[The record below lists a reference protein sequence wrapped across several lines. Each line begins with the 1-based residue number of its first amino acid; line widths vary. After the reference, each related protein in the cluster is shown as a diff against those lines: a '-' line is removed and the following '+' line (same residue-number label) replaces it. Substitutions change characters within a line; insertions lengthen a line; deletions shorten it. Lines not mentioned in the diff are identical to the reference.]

1 MKQNFLK
8 TLALA
13 GLMLASMGAWA
24 DTETITSVA
33 TLTCP
38 SRLNNNSNY
47 FGNSNFEL
55 NTWMNADGV
64 TQEGFFMPMHFS
76 TTGVKNLVA
85 AGGEIV
91 SAKLR
96 LTHYRTNKG
105 NTIGLRAIDGG
116 WTEYSTNRDKLKEQV
131 LAALEGDELK
141 EQDITFA
148 RSMADDLNNSDFGEL
163 ADYQV
168 TIDLTDYLTAQVEA
182 GETVDLLLY
191 GKTNKK
197 SQIWTVNASS
207 ENKGDSPYKDEGKWA
222 ELLQALGFSSDA
234 ELIQA
239 VGPALVFEVSQGGEV
254 VVKAVQNEMQFKGYD
269 TLADALAEAQAGDV
283 LTLNEDQEIADR
295 TAFPSIT
302 VRGAEDKDITI
313 TNKQGN
319 KSAIINVANNTTLTF
334 ENLTIDAGGNK
345 RSLIEGG
352 TSGSQVFVLKNVIIK
367 NAGDAGNSEGVV
379 HMKSAFVTLENVTFQ
394 DCSDV
399 SCVRSNTNKVTLKGT
414 VTFTNCQGANIFI
427 GGQNVTIDATE
438 LNEPTAPI
446 TIDLVD
452 GLEDKDFI
460 LGSSAGFFSLLNS
473 SYAMTQNGDNVKI
486 GAPTTTAIGAMLND
500 KGQMTTD
507 NVYDIQGRRVNSQ
520 FSMLSSQLKKG
531 LYISG
536 GKKVLVK

>member
-1 MKQNFLK
+1 MKPFIK
-8 TLALA
+8 TFALA
-13 GLMLASMGAWA
+13 ALLLAATGAWA
-24 DTETITSVA
+24 DTETVTSVA

-55 NTWMNADGV
+55 NTWMNADGM

-76 TTGVKNLVA
+76 IAGVKNLVA

-116 WTEYSTNRDKLKEQV
+116 WTEYSANRDKLKEQV

-141 EQDITFA
+141 EEAITFT
-148 RSMADDLNNSDFGEL
+148 RSMADDLTSSDFGEL

-168 TIDLTDYLTAQVEA
+168 TIDLTDYLSAQVEA

-197 SQIWTVNASS
+197 SQIWTVNASES
-207 ENKGDSPYKDEGKWA
+207 NKGDSPYKDEGKWA
-222 ELLQALGFSSDA
+222 ELLQAFGFSSDA

-254 VVKAVQNEMQFKGYD
+254 VVKAVQNETQFKGYD

-283 LTLNEDQEIADR
+283 LTLNEDQQIADR
-295 TAFPSIT
+295 TTFPAIT

-319 KSAIINVANNTTLTF
+319 KSAIINVANNTTLTL

-352 TSGSQVFVLKNVIIK
+352 TSGSQVFVLKGVTIK
-367 NAGDAGNSEGVV
+367 NAGDAGNNEGVV
-379 HMKSAFVTLENVTFQ
+379 HMKSAFVTLEDVTFQ
-394 DCSDV
+394 DCGNV
-399 SCVRSNTNKVTLKGT
+399 SCVRSNTNKVTLKGN

-438 LNEPTAPI
+438 LSGPTAPI

-452 GLEDKDFI
+452 NLEDKDFI
-460 LGSSAGFFSLLNS
+460 LGSNADYFTVLNS
-473 SYAMTQNGDNVKI
+473 NYGLAQNGDNVMI
-486 GAPTTTAIGAMLND
+486 GDPTTTGIGEIVNS
-500 KGQMTTD
+500 KSS
-507 NVYDIQGRRVNSQ
+507 NSKWYDLQGRRVSELGLN
-520 FSMLSSQLKKG
+520 KG

>member
-1 MKQNFLK
+1 MKQHFLK
-8 TLALA
+8 TFALA
-13 GLMLASMGAWA
+13 GLMMAATGVWA
-24 DTETITSVA
+24 APETITTVA
-33 TLTCP
+33 ALTSP
-38 SRLNNNSNY
+38 SRLNNNSSY

-64 TQEGFFMPMHFS
+64 TQEGFYMPMHFS
-76 TTGVKNLVA
+76 IAGVKNLVA

-116 WTEYSTNRDKLKEQV
+116 WTEYSSNRDKLKELV

-141 EQDITFA
+141 EQAISFT
-148 RSMADDLNNSDFGEL
+148 RSMADDLTNSDFGEL
-163 ADYQV
+163 SDYQV
-168 TIDLTDYLTAQVEA
+168 TIDQTDYLVGQVDTEDA
-182 GETVDLLLY
+182 VDLLLY

-197 SQIWTVNASS
+197 TQIWTINASS
-207 ENKGDSPYKDEGKWA
+207 ENKGDSPYKDEGKWD
-222 ELLQALGFSSDA
+222 ELLQAFGFTSDA
-234 ELIQA
+234 DLIQA
-239 VGPALVFEVSQGGEV
+239 VGPALVFEVTHAGEI
-254 VVKAVQNEMQFKGYD
+254 VVKAVQNETQYKGYD

-334 ENLTIDAGGNK
+334 ENLAIDAGGNK
-345 RSLIEGG
+345 RSLIECG
-352 TSGSQVFVLKNVIIK
+352 TSGSQVFVLKGVTIK
-367 NAGDAGNSEGVV
+367 NAGDAGNNEGVV
-379 HMKSAFVTLENVTFQ
+379 HMKSAFVTLDDVTFQ
-394 DCSDV
+394 DCGNV
-399 SCVRSNTNKVTLKGT
+399 YCVRSNTNKVTLKGA
-414 VTFTNCQGANIFI
+414 VTFANCQGANIFI

-438 LNEPTAPI
+438 LSEPTTPI

-452 GLEDKDFI
+452 ELEDKDFI
-460 LGSSAGFFSLLNS
+460 LSSSVDYFTLLNS
-473 SYAMTQNGDNVKI
+473 NYGIAQNGDNVMI
-486 GAPTTTAIGAMLND
+486 GDPLTTGIGEIVNG
-500 KGQMTTD
+500 KSS
-507 NVYDIQGRRVNSQ
+507 NSEWYDLQSRRVSELGLN
-520 FSMLSSQLKKG
+520 KG

>member
-1 MKQNFLK
+1 M
-8 TLALA
+8 
-13 GLMLASMGAWA
+13 
-24 DTETITSVA
+24 A
-33 TLTCP
+33 TLTSP

-76 TTGVKNLVA
+76 ITGVKNAVD
-85 AGGEIV
+85 AGREIV

-116 WTEYSTNRDKLKEQV
+116 WTEYSANRDKLKEQV
-131 LAALEGDELK
+131 LAALEGDELL
-141 EQDITFA
+141 EQAIAFT
-148 RSMADDLNNSDFGEL
+148 RSMADDLTNSDFGEL

-168 TIDLTDYLTAQVEA
+168 LIDLTDYLTTQVEA

-222 ELLQALGFSSDA
+222 ELLQAFGFSSDA

-239 VGPALVFEVSQGGEV
+239 VGPALVFELSEGGEI
-254 VVKAVQNEMQFKGYD
+254 VVKAVQNETQFKGYD

-295 TAFPSIT
+295 TTFPSIT
-302 VRGAEDKDITI
+302 VRGAEDKDITL

-352 TSGSQVFVLKNVIIK
+352 TSGSQVFVLKDVIIK
-367 NAGDAGNSEGVV
+367 NAGDAGNNEGVV

-394 DCSDV
+394 DCGNV
-399 SCVRSNTNKVTLKGT
+399 YCVRSNTNKVTLKGT
-414 VTFTNCQGANIFI
+414 VTFTDCQGANIFI
-427 GGQNVTIDATE
+427 GGQSVTIDATE
-438 LNEPTAPI
+438 LSEPATPI

-452 GLEDKDFI
+452 DLEEKDFI
-460 LGSSAGFFSLLNS
+460 LGSSTKYFTLLNS
-473 SYAMTQNGDNVKI
+473 NYSLYQNGDNVLI
-486 GAPTTTAIGAMLND
+486 GAPKPTAIGATLND
-500 KGQMTTD
+500 KGQIIND
-507 NVYDIQGRRVNSQ
+507 KVYDLQGRYVNSQ
-520 FSMLSSQLKKG
+520 FSQLKKG